1 MYQKKPRKVGR
12 RIPEVLAALA
22 LLGQDTSWNV
32 AKLLPGDDPT
42 NVGKYLSRAVGL
54 GLATVDRGCG
64 PALFACVPGWH
75 ELVLARG
82 GNLADSDQSV
92 VKTKAAP
99 ASKTWEWKKPGRAVT
114 PFAIVGGGSPVFT
127 RAPAAL
133 PNPAELHPLYSVWR

>member
-64 PALFACVPGWH
+64 PAMFACVPGWH
-75 ELVLARG
+75 ELVAVRG
-82 GNLADSDQSV
+82 GGLATSTTQAKAARDAPAV
-92 VKTKAAP
+92 VKHMP
-99 ASKTWEWKKPGRAVT
+99 KPNADGHGVIPNYVPQFSR
-114 PFAIVGGGSPVFT
+114 
-127 RAPAAL
+127 RPAAL